1 MPPPNM
7 PVPRWW
13 WVCNATPGSRVSA
26 LAPPEEVQQPIAILG
41 PDESVTFQNH
51 IKPLFR
57 KMDRESMSFVFDLWS
72 LSDVQKHAPEIL
84 KRLDNGTMP
93 CDGAWPK
100 EKVDIFRRWLDSG
113 MAE

>member
-1 MPPPNM
+1 MSSYPFSIPASDVNLSF
-7 PVPRWW
+7 
-13 WVCNATPGSRVSA
+13 AA
-26 LAPPEEVQQPIAILG
+26 
-41 PDESVTFQNH
+41 H

-72 LSDVQKHAPEIL
+72 YSDVRKHATEIHR
-84 KRLDNGTMP
+84 RLDSGTMP

-100 EKVDIFRRWLDSG
+100 ERVNAFRRWIDAG

>member
-1 MPPPNM
+1 M
-7 PVPRWW
+7 R
-13 WVCNATPGSRVSA
+13 
-26 LAPPEEVQQPIAILG
+26 
-41 PDESVTFQNH
+41 H

-72 LSDVQKHAPEIL
+72 CRDVSKHATEIL

-100 EKVDIFRRWLDSG
+100 ERVDIFRRWIDSG
-113 MAE
+113 MAD

>member
-1 MPPPNM
+1 MRM

-13 WVCNATPGSRVSA
+13 WACDAKPGSRISA
-26 LAPPEEVQQPIAILG
+26 LAPATEVQQLVAIPG
-41 PDESVTFQNH
+41 PNEPVNFTQH

-72 LSDVQKHAPEIL
+72 HRDVRTHSSEIL
-84 KRLDNGTMP
+84 KRLENGTMP

-100 EKVDIFRRWLDSG
+100 DKIDLFRRWVESG
-113 MAE
+113 MAES